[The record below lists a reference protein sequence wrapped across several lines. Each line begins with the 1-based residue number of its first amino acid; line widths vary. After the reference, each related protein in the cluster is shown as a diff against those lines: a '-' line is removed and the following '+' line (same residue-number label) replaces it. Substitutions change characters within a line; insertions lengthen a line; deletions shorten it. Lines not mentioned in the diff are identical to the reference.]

1 MIVMPWNENNYPA
14 SLKNLTPDIRKKAIE
29 IANALI
35 EEQYSE
41 ERAISIA
48 ISKARESM
56 EDEEQQPTYIVKK
69 RSDQWILMKEQGEKA
84 IFAETVKEDVL
95 QKAKPY
101 VNKQNGKLKIYREDH
116 TIEQTLYE

>member
-1 MIVMPWNENNYPA
+1 
-14 SLKNLTPDIRKKAIE
+14 
-29 IANALI
+29 
-35 EEQYSE
+35 
-41 ERAISIA
+41 
-48 ISKARESM
+48 
-56 EDEEQQPTYIVKK
+56 
-69 RSDQWILMKEQGEKA
+69 MKEHGEKA